1 MAHLLSSQ
9 LWKSISPCVVF
20 ALKFGAIDPRRK
32 RGCSS
37 AIVAIV
43 RWRREGRAA
52 NCVGRTVTNARGAE
66 RLSID
71 DMADISRDQDSYEL
85 KVSNECNNKYCWNAI
100 AQYEDISNPPHCIIA
115 GVAGQNGR

>member
-37 AIVAIV
+37 VIVASV
-43 RWRREGRAA
+43 RWRREERAE
-52 NCVGRTVTNARGAE
+52 NWVGRTVANARGAE
-66 RLSID
+66 RVSID
-71 DMADISRDQDSYEL
+71 DMADISRYQVYI
-85 KVSNECNNKYCWNAI
+85 NEK
-100 AQYEDISNPPHCIIA
+100 
-115 GVAGQNGR
+115 